1 MGSETLTVCVDAQ
14 TKRRLEELAQHTGR
28 SGSILAGEAI
38 AEYLDAN
45 EWRIGGVAAAI
56 QSIER
61 EGASAHE
68 EVARWVSSWGTE
80 SEKAPP
86 KPER

>member
-1 MGSETLTVCVDAQ
+1 MNSETLTVRVDAQ
-14 TKRRLEELAQHTGR
+14 TKKRLEEFARHTGR
-28 SGSILAGEAI
+28 SYAILAGEAI

-45 EWRIGGVAAAI
+45 EWRIDGVRAAI

-68 EVARWVSSWGTE
+68 DVATWVSSWGTG
-80 SEKAPP
+80 SEQAPP
-86 KPER
+86 KPE